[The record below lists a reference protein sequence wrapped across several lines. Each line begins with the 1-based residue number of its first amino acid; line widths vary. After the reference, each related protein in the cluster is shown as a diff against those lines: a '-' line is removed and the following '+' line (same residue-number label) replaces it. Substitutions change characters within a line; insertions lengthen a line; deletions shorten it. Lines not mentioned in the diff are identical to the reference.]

1 MVLIKDR
8 HLMTSAP
15 QIGHL
20 KGNYDTYKGS
30 TPFIFLYGSAFSNKG
45 NYDTYKGSTL
55 YFQLVLLHQNDWE
68 L

>member
-1 MVLIKDR
+1 MILIKDR

-30 TPFIFLYGSAFSNKG
+30 T
-45 NYDTYKGSTL
+45 L